1 MSIERIPKGND
12 ICLIDGDSL
21 LYYEMDK
28 PTLEEAVAGLDQRL
42 NHMLNTCNTSSFAGF
57 LTKGKCFRYNVDPE
71 YKARRKDA
79 KSSRP
84 IIFLAL
90 QEYLIQ
96 KWKFTYL
103 SELEADDLVAYYSYN
118 TERKTIICSPDKDVL
133 YQCVGMHYNY
143 RTTEFV
149 HTSPSA
155 ALGFLW
161 KQMLMGDSTD
171 NIPGLKGVGEKTA
184 QNWLKDRTKYFEAF
198 TIKKYVEQFGM
209 AEGIFKFNQ
218 TFRLVYLL
226 KTEQDVIREFGENII
241 SELIVHD
248 INTIFSNLQTPDDEW

>member
-28 PTLEEAVAGLDQRL
+28 PTLEEAVAGLDQRIY
-42 NHMLNTCNTSSFAGF
+42 HMLNSCNTSSFAGF
-57 LTKGKCFRYNVDPE
+57 LTKGQCFRYNVDPL
-71 YKARRKDA
+71 YKAKRKDSR
-79 KSSRP
+79 SSRP
-84 IIFLAL
+84 IIFPAL
-90 QEYLIQ
+90 VEYLIQ
-96 KWKFTYL
+96 RWRFTYI
-103 SELEADDLVAYYSYN
+103 SELEADDLVAYYAYN

-149 HTSPSA
+149 HTSPGV
-155 ALGFLW
+155 ALWFLW
-161 KQMLMGDSTD
+161 KQVLMGDSTD
-171 NIPGLKGVGEKTA
+171 NIPGLRGVGEKTA
-184 QNWLKDRTKYFEAF
+184 ENWLKDRTKDFEAF

-209 AEGIFKFNQ
+209 TEGIFKFNQ

-226 KTEQDVIREFGENII
+226 KTPQDVIREFGSNII
-241 SELIVHD
+241 PELVVHN
-248 INTIFSNLQTPDDEW
+248 IETISNNTQSDDEW

>member
-79 KSSRP
+79 KLSRP

-149 HTSPSA
+149 HTSPA
-155 ALGFLW
+155 VALWFLW

-184 QNWLKDRTKYFEAF
+184 QNWLKDRTKDFEAF

-209 AEGIFKFNQ
+209 TEGIFKFNQ

-241 SELIVHD
+241 PELIVHD
-248 INTIFSNLQTPDDEW
+248 INTIFSNPQTPDDEW

>member
-79 KSSRP
+79 RLSRP

-96 KWKFTYL
+96 RWKFTYL

-155 ALGFLW
+155 ALSFLW
-161 KQMLMGDSTD
+161 KQVLMGDSTD

-184 QNWLKDRTKYFEAF
+184 QNWLKDRTKDFEGFA
-198 TIKKYVEQFGM
+198 IKKYVEQFGM
-209 AEGIFKFNQ
+209 TEGIFKFNQ

-226 KTEQDVIREFGENII
+226 KTEQDVIREFGKNII
-241 SELIVHD
+241 PELSIYNLTNV
-248 INTIFSNLQTPDDEW
+248 TSNPQIPDDEW

>member
-28 PTLEEAVAGLDQRL
+28 PTLEEAIAGLDQRIQ
-42 NHMLNTCNTSSFAGF
+42 HMLSTCNTSSFAGF

-71 YKARRKDA
+71 YKARRKDS
-79 KSSRP
+79 KLSRP
-84 IIFLAL
+84 IIFPAL
-90 QEYLIQ
+90 LEHLIQ

-103 SELEADDLVAYYSYN
+103 QELEADDLVAYYSYN

-149 HTSPSA
+149 HTSPA
-155 ALGFLW
+155 AANWFLW
-161 KQMLMGDSTD
+161 KQVLMGDSTD

-184 QNWLKDRTKYFEAF
+184 NNWLKDRTKDFEGFA
-198 TIKKYVEQFGM
+198 IKKYVEQLGM
-209 AEGIFKFNQ
+209 TEGIFKFYQ

-226 KTEQDVIREFGENII
+226 KTPQDVVREFGENIVPD
-241 SELIVHD
+241 LTVYD
-248 INTIFSNLQTPDDEW
+248 INTIFNNSQTSDDEW